1 MSGAKS
7 APGGLT
13 ATARESDTNRR
24 NGSEAATLQMS
35 HRLQS
40 LSCSCN
46 KQPSQGYLLHRP
58 FLFIFMMFHKVLVGV
73 TWFNSLTVL
82 TTATS
87 DTSPF
92 WGKLISPTVIYF
104 QQKWHTKKNMLT
116 SYHSTSGSILDLK
129 KRFQKMI

>member
-40 LSCSCN
+40 RPCSCN
-46 KQPSQGYLLHRP
+46 KQPSQGYLLSSLSFYFYEVP
-58 FLFIFMMFHKVLVGV
+58 QSVGCCDPV
-73 TWFNSLTVL
+73 
-82 TTATS
+82 
-87 DTSPF
+87 
-92 WGKLISPTVIYF
+92 
-104 QQKWHTKKNMLT
+104 Q
-116 SYHSTSGSILDLK
+116 
-129 KRFQKMI
+129 

>member
-40 LSCSCN
+40 LSLAAVTNSHLRDIC
-46 KQPSQGYLLHRP
+46 YRP
-58 FLFIFMMFHKVLVGV
+58 FLFIFYEVPQNVGWCDPV
-73 TWFNSLTVL
+73 
-82 TTATS
+82 
-87 DTSPF
+87 
-92 WGKLISPTVIYF
+92 
-104 QQKWHTKKNMLT
+104 Q
-116 SYHSTSGSILDLK
+116 
-129 KRFQKMI
+129 